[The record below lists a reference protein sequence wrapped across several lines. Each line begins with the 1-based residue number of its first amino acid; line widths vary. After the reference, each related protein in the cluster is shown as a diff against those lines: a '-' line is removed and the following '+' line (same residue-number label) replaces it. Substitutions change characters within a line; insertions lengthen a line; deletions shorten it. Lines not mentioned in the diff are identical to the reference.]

1 MIDISFAFYLESV
14 IIQLTRISSIYAP
27 NPLTMAVVR
36 GFLVWLILVV
46 AYLRLSLRV
55 RSQCANK
62 ATIQPLVAVAMM
74 CTKIS
79 NNIYA
84 PPSLVILTPEKR
96 R

>member
-14 IIQLTRISSIYAP
+14 IIQLTRISSIYAKS
-27 NPLTMAVVR
+27 LTMAVV
-36 GFLVWLILVV
+36 GIFVWLILVV

>member
-14 IIQLTRISSIYAP
+14 IIQLTRISSIYAKS
-27 NPLTMAVVR
+27 LTMAVVR
-36 GFLVWLILVV
+36 DFWWLILVV

>member
-14 IIQLTRISSIYAP
+14 IIQLTRISSIYAKS
-27 NPLTMAVVR
+27 LTMAVVR

>member
-1 MIDISFAFYLESV
+1 M
-14 IIQLTRISSIYAP
+14 P

-36 GFLVWLILVV
+36 DFWWLILVV

>member
-14 IIQLTRISSIYAP
+14 IIQLTRISSIYTKS
-27 NPLTMAVVR
+27 LTMAVVR

>member
-14 IIQLTRISSIYAP
+14 IIELTRISSIYTKSP
-27 NPLTMAVVR
+27 HYGSSE

>member
-1 MIDISFAFYLESV
+1 MQIPSLWRSE
-14 IIQLTRISSIYAP
+14 
-27 NPLTMAVVR
+27 
-36 GFLVWLILVV
+36 GFWLILVV

-96 R
+96 RRPIYYNTEL